1 MLSRDSMQKAFLRR
15 IRGEH
20 NQLLLFSKLC
30 LNPRGSNVSS
40 HFMPLLKIP
49 PTPPQCVWV
58 GGQVWFHL
66 LHNTAYYHS
75 TEHKQRPFLS
85 PQLLNWTRPQPWPR
99 HGLQLT
105 QCTWRLFS
113 SHKQASIK
121 YYPSHGSDSIYFIK
135 CDNWVL
141 LYSKHLCLHAV
152 K

>member
-1 MLSRDSMQKAFLRR
+1 MQKAFQRR

-58 GGQVWFHL
+58 GGQVWVHL

-75 TEHKQRPFLS
+75 TEHKQRPFFIS
-85 PQLLNWTRPQPWPR
+85 TTAQLNTATVASWAPAHPVYLAAF
-99 HGLQLT
+99 LQSQT
-105 QCTWRLFS
+105 SINKIS
-113 SHKQASIK
+113 S
-121 YYPSHGSDSIYFIK
+121 SHGSDWNCFIK

-141 LYSKHLCLHAV
+141 LYSKHFCLHAV